1 MTMLVL
7 YSLLLIAL
15 AYVIG
20 CILGCLARRFFGAK
34 EEPRYVA
41 RAEDNRHGRPA
52 TVAAGGAVAAAAG
65 VAAVAATS
73 AKAAPA
79 AAKPAAPKAEA
90 KPAAAKKPAA
100 KKPAAKKPA
109 TKKPAAAA
117 KPAAA
122 PKAAAKPAVAKSKP
136 AAKKPAAKKAAASS
150 GRVTAADVKASA
162 VEMKIPKAQA
172 AKAAQADANGKRPM
186 VLATPLGGK
195 KDDLKRVKGIGPVNE
210 KNLNSLGIYHFS
222 QVAAWNKKEIDWIGT
237 FQSFP
242 GRIERENWLP
252 QAKLLAAGKDT
263 EFSKRVDKGE
273 VGSSKSKK

>member
-1 MTMLVL
+1 MLVL

-52 TVAAGGAVAAAAG
+52 TVAAGSAVAAAAG

-109 TKKPAAAA
+109 TKKPA
-117 KPAAA
+117 
-122 PKAAAKPAVAKSKP
+122 AAAKPAVAKSKP